1 MLLSILTL
9 AACNNDERIPLAAGE
24 QFVPLEVGLY
34 YDYQIDE
41 ILYTNDIVVLDTTYY
56 LREEVVESFINA
68 QDSVYVIYQ
77 YTKANLVDDWSY
89 FDTWQARINNQQ
101 LIVTEGNT
109 PFVKLTFPIFAG
121 KIWDGNSQNQL
132 EEDNYQ
138 LDSLYFPYTI
148 NDQQFE
154 STITVVQNDNEDF
167 IVEQDR
173 RYEVYALNV
182 GLIYKEE
189 LLYSYC
195 TDDNCLGQ
203 QQIQSGVFRTQSLID
218 YGKN

>member
-1 MLLSILTL
+1 MSFL
-9 AACNNDERIPLAAGE
+9 AIVACNNDENIPLATGD
-24 QFVPLEVGLY
+24 QFVPWEVGLFHEY
-34 YDYQIDE
+34 E
-41 ILYTNDIVVLDTTYY
+41 IGELRYTNDILVLDTTFY
-56 LREEVVESFINA
+56 LREEVVESLINA

-77 YTKANLVDDWSY
+77 YTRANLADDWSY

-167 IVEQDR
+167 IVQQDR
-173 RYEVYALNV
+173 RFEVYALNV
-182 GLIYKEE
+182 GLIYSEE

-203 QQIQSGVFRTQSLID
+203 QQIENGTFRTQSIID
-218 YGKN
+218 YGKD